1 MNVRVIYA
9 LIAATA
15 LESASVVAQ
24 ANDTER
30 YPAKPIRLIVP
41 TTPGSPPDLAA
52 RVIGEKLTPALGQPV
67 LIENRP
73 GTGGIIGLEAV
84 AKSAPDGYTLGVIS
98 LTYVISPSLVAH
110 MPYDIERDFAP
121 VSLVVWAYAIL
132 AVPAASP
139 ARSVADLVA
148 LAKAKPGTLK
158 FSSGGNGTPPHLAGE
173 LLKRAAGI
181 DITHIPYKGAP
192 AGVTGLLG
200 GDVDMMIGATGALSP
215 HLKSGKLRA
224 LATAAPQRIA
234 AYPELPTLVE
244 LGYSGVEI
252 RDWQG
257 IVAPAG
263 TPGERIARLHAEIA
277 KAIAM
282 PDVKQRF
289 AQVGMESADA
299 GPEEFRAHIHS
310 EMRKWGKLVHD
321 AGIKAD

>member
-1 MNVRVIYA
+1 MTHRTIT
-9 LIAATA
+9 LMTAATFA
-15 LESASVVAQ
+15 LAPLAGNAQ
-24 ANDTER
+24 GTAL
-30 YPAKPIRLIVP
+30 YPNKPIKLIVP
-41 TTPGSPPDLAA
+41 TTPGSPPDLVA
-52 RVIGEKLTPALGQPV
+52 RVIGEKLTPMLGQPV
-67 LIENRP
+67 LVENRP

-84 AKSAPDGYTLGVIS
+84 SRSAPDGYMLGVIS
-98 LTYVISPSLVAH
+98 MPYVVTPSLVGQ
-110 MPYDIERDFAP
+110 MPYDIERDLAP

-132 AVPAASP
+132 AVPATST

-148 LAKAKPGTLK
+148 LAKAQPGALK

-173 LLKRAAGI
+173 LFKRAAGVNI
-181 DITHIPYKGAP
+181 IHIPYKGAP
-192 AGVTGLLG
+192 AGVSGLLA

-224 LATAAPQRIA
+224 LATAAPHRIA

-263 TPGERIARLHAEIA
+263 TPGELIARLHAEIA
-277 KAIAM
+277 KAAAM

-289 AQVGMESADA
+289 ERFGMEAAGA
-299 GPEEFRAHIHS
+299 GPEEFRAEIRS
-310 EMRKWGKLVHD
+310 ELRRWAKVVHD
-321 AGIKAD
+321 AGIKPD